1 MDNRQLLYFKTV
13 CDEGGFTKA
22 AEKLYISPQGINK
35 AIHRLEDELGVPL
48 FENTPMGLM
57 LTEYGVALKNQ
68 IEPYLTQHN
77 RIMDMIESMR
87 ERADFALSIGVQSGF
102 CDTLPENFL
111 TDFITENPDIRTSIK
126 SFHRDRLM
134 EAMGESSIKIWLCT
148 RPYDGDIFET
158 LYERKTK
165 LFLIVGRNHPLAGR
179 KSVGMGELSRY
190 PIVNIPSDLGHQHR
204 LRASMS
210 EVGAAPQYLLDPA
223 DRPLTMGLVSRGAA
237 VSFHAGRFYQN
248 YPDIVR
254 VELDDMDA
262 VEVSECIVIRR
273 DAHRT
278 EGIGRFL
285 SYMRGRLG
293 S

>member
-1 MDNRQLLYFKTV
+1 M
-13 CDEGGFTKA
+13 
-22 AEKLYISPQGINK
+22 
-35 AIHRLEDELGVPL
+35 
-48 FENTPMGLM
+48 
-57 LTEYGVALKNQ
+57 
-68 IEPYLTQHN
+68 
-77 RIMDMIESMR
+77 
-87 ERADFALSIGVQSGF
+87 QSGF

-190 PIVNIPSDLGHQHR
+190 SYCQHPLR
-204 LRASMS
+204 SGASAPLRASMS

-237 VSFHAGRFYQN
+237 VSFHAGPVLSELSGYCAGGAGRHGCGGGVGVHR
-248 YPDIVR
+248 YPAGRPQDRGNWAFPVLHEGKAG
-254 VELDDMDA
+254 ELTGIQASCRWPIALRPGCANPPLRSAGDHR
-262 VEVSECIVIRR
+262 EPKWRR
-273 DAHRT
+273 RSFQFQPFP
-278 EGIGRFL
+278 ENGNSRQ
-285 SYMRGRLG
+285 RGGL
-293 S
+293 